1 MAGATAGPSGKRR
14 LAELPTVGV
23 VVAAAGSGTR
33 LGRGSK
39 ALVRLNGRT
48 TLARAVQLFLG
59 LDEVSRIVVVGPP
72 SRLETAE
79 QEGAAPDPTKPA
91 TGRAGGDH
99 PRAS

>member
-1 MAGATAGPSGKRR
+1 MTVNGSRVS
-14 LAELPTVGV
+14 VGV

-59 LDEVSRIVVVGPP
+59 LDEVSRIVVVG
-72 SRLETAE
+72 RAGGG
-79 QEGAAPDPTKPA
+79 GAAPDQA
-91 TGRAGGDH
+91 CDGAR
-99 PRAS
+99 RR